1 MYELKY
7 LPSAD
12 FDIIEAEE
20 YLYEHSPPAV
30 DKLTEAI
37 KKQTA
42 NLVDYPLMYP
52 VYDKKP
58 YFRVMPLPYE
68 YLCFYH
74 VDENNHV
81 VEIHRILR
89 GMRDVVNTL

>member
-37 KKQTA
+37 IKQTE
-42 NLVDYPLMYP
+42 NLIDYP
-52 VYDKKP
+52 
-58 YFRVMPLPYE
+58 
-68 YLCFYH
+68 
-74 VDENNHV
+74 
-81 VEIHRILR
+81 
-89 GMRDVVNTL
+89 